1 MDVDEQGLDQNQP
14 IQPVHQNHQYENPQ
28 NQANPANQARF
39 DPASG
44 IVSVGPSGRPS
55 GTLDSSVTRQRS
67 MTGGTE
73 YMGTDTFRHHGS
85 TSTSPGLGLPHYSD
99 LPPLNESNPG
109 TPTMSHGHLTAAG
122 LQAQKRAYRQRRKD
136 PSCDACRER
145 KVKVKYLKQPFFTSH
160 LPID

>member
-1 MDVDEQGLDQNQP
+1 MDVDEQGIDQPNQ
-14 IQPVHQNHQYENPQ
+14 QTHQSHQYETPQ
-28 NQANPANQARF
+28 NQANPANQNRF
-39 DPASG
+39 DLGPGMMSM
-44 IVSVGPSGRPS
+44 GPSSRPS
-55 GTLDSSVTRQRS
+55 STLENSIARQRS

-73 YMGTDTFRHHGS
+73 YMGADTFRHHGS

-145 KVKVKYLKQPFFTSH
+145 KVKV
-160 LPID
+160 